1 MADERSSSG
10 EDIKGKASES
20 VRSGVDIRARMHDLT
35 LEALRSR
42 RFDREGIREAVRAV
56 AEGAALGASQSRSDL
71 RQALGDAFR
80 GMDGALTGA
89 AEAAR
94 TALNQMVASGRDF
107 SDSELKGALASLRKL
122 EDDFLSTVGHVADA
136 ASEKVA
142 PEMRR
147 ILHEA
152 RVSGTETGRRVSS
165 TMTEIAE
172 RLSVASIDIALAG
185 VAAATEI
192 GSRFA
197 LMASGVLAGMA
208 DVLQK
213 TEPPK
218 KDQPKKNPPKQDRP

>member
-1 MADERSSSG
+1 MSEGQSPSG
-10 EDIKGKASES
+10 KGIKEKASES
-20 VRSGVDIRARMHDLT
+20 VRSGVDIRAAMHDLT

-42 RFDREGIREAVRAV
+42 RFDREGIRDAVRAV
-56 AEGAALGASQSRSDL
+56 AEGAALGASQSRSDV
-71 RQALGDAFR
+71 RRALGDAFR
-80 GMDGALTGA
+80 GMDEALTRTV
-89 AEAAR
+89 EAAR
-94 TALNQMVASGRDF
+94 TALNQMVAAGRDF

-152 RVSGTETGRRVSS
+152 RVSGTETGRRASS
-165 TMTEIAE
+165 AMTEIAQ

-208 DVLQK
+208 DALQK

-218 KDQPKKNPPKQDRP
+218 KDPPKQDRT